1 MILFRWTG
9 CQEGAARSFLQ
20 DQRGR
25 IFLPS
30 PYSTLPRISHLLDV
44 NVRIWGANIDGT
56 HMLWVTPLRICSPSS
71 TFRLNQSLLPQKQVF
86 ARGSAAVT
94 FANPPD
100 STMSSRDLSGHT
112 TTHSSDPGTL
122 LLTSLAKA
130 EGEHAK
136 LSPTLC
142 HITDVS
148 GDTGAGD
155 TGCV

>member
-56 HMLWVTPLRICSPSS
+56 HMLWVTPLRICSPVAPSVS
-71 TFRLNQSLLPQKQVF
+71 TSRSCPRSRFF

-100 STMSSRDLSGHT
+100 STCLLYTSDAADDLTRVDLG
-112 TTHSSDPGTL
+112 GRR
-122 LLTSLAKA
+122 
-130 EGEHAK
+130 
-136 LSPTLC
+136 
-142 HITDVS
+142 I
-148 GDTGAGD
+148 
-155 TGCV
+155 

>member
-1 MILFRWTG
+1 M
-9 CQEGAARSFLQ
+9 
-20 DQRGR
+20 GR
-25 IFLPS
+25 TCSGSPPSRHVPPVAPS
-30 PYSTLPRISHLLDV
+30 PSTSPTCPRS
-44 NVRIWGANIDGT
+44 RI
-56 HMLWVTPLRICSPSS
+56 
-71 TFRLNQSLLPQKQVF
+71 F

-112 TTHSSDPGTL
+112 TAHSSDPGTL

>member
-1 MILFRWTG
+1 MGRT
-9 CQEGAARSFLQ
+9 CSRSPHS
-20 DQRGR
+20 GYVPPVA
-25 IFLPS
+25 PS
-30 PYSTLPRISHLLDV
+30 VSTSRSCPRS
-44 NVRIWGANIDGT
+44 R
-56 HMLWVTPLRICSPSS
+56 
-71 TFRLNQSLLPQKQVF
+71 FF

-94 FANPPD
+94 FANPQD

-122 LLTSLAKA
+122 LLTALAKA

-148 GDTGAGD
+148 GDTGAGGD
-155 TGCV
+155 TCLLYTSPSPRDGLLSRMPSSA